1 MSIESQIN
9 NRGKTLIYNI
19 DKVANSINFP
29 PEWLMIYFGTLMDC
43 QYSYANISILTKTI
57 TSDELDEHVDFLKKS
72 LSVCDKCQKNNSEYI
87 TTKKCLAVVCKD
99 CNIPR
104 NIYGL
109 SEKFCESI
117 MNNNGKSIKSENYL
131 SLIL

>member
-1 MSIESQIN
+1 MNVESQIN

-29 PEWLMIYFGTLMDC
+29 PEWLMIYFGTVMDC
-43 QYSYANISILTKTI
+43 QYSYATISILTKTI
-57 TSDELDEHVDFLKKS
+57 TSNELDEHVNILKES
-72 LSVCDKCQKNNSEYI
+72 LGVCNKCHKNNSEYI
-87 TTKKCLAVVCKD
+87 TTKKCLAVICKE
-99 CNIPR
+99 CNVPR

-109 SEKFCESI
+109 SEKFCQSI
-117 MNNNGKSIKSENYL
+117 MNDNKISIRPENYL